1 MAAAEQ
7 RADRAVSEVVASCFV
22 VGDIVAVAFASCFVG
37 NIVAVAGKNY
47 FENQN
52 YLACENLTDSLYYLE
67 TENHHRRA
75 LFHC

>member
-1 MAAAEQ
+1 LVAAEQ
-7 RADRAVSEVVASCFV
+7 RADRVVSEVVASCFV
-22 VGDIVAVAFASCFVG
+22 E

-52 YLACENLTDSLYYLE
+52 YLVCGNLKDGLYYLE
-67 TENHHRRA
+67 TENLHRRA